1 MRLQSFYDVSQ
12 SVDSASFQ
20 ARLVDMANELDFPL
34 VSAALVLADPATR
47 QAPQVFAVGNTPQAY
62 LEASQNNDSV
72 ARDPVIRQM
81 KSLSLPFWYDQGFY
95 TSAGAGDLWEEQAA
109 FGYRTGIAV
118 ALHLPD
124 HKHFIL
130 GVDRDVPLPE
140 GEGQLTR
147 MMADLQLLAV
157 HAQAAAVKVLLPK
170 PSESDTPTPRLTP
183 REVEILRWT
192 MEGKSAWGV
201 GQLLSVSEHT
211 VNFHLRNI
219 FRKLDA
225 SSKHQAV
232 LKALALKLI

>member
-1 MRLQSFYDVSQ
+1 MHLQSFYDVSQ
-12 SVDSASFQ
+12 SVDSASFET
-20 ARLVDMANELDFPL
+20 RLVKIANELDFPL
-34 VSAALVLADPATR
+34 VSGFLVLADPATR

-62 LEASQNNDSV
+62 LEASQNREGV
-72 ARDPVIRQM
+72 ARDPVIKQM
-81 KSLSLPFWYDQGFY
+81 KEVSLPFWYDQGFY
-95 TSAGAGDLWEEQAA
+95 TNAGAGDLWEEQAA

-130 GVDRDVPLPE
+130 GVDRDVPLPT
-140 GEGQLTR
+140 GDGQLTR

-170 PSESDTPTPRLTP
+170 QPEAEAVPKLTP

-192 MEGKSAWGV
+192 MDGKSAWSV

-219 FRKLDA
+219 FRKLGS

-232 LKALALKLI
+232 LKALSLKLI

>member
-1 MRLQSFYDVSQ
+1 
-12 SVDSASFQ
+12 
-20 ARLVDMANELDFPL
+20 MANELDFPL
-34 VSAALVLADPATR
+34 VSAALVLADPSTR
-47 QAPQVFAVGNTPQAY
+47 QPPQVFAVGNTPLAY
-62 LEASQNNDSV
+62 QEASQNLDSV

-81 KSLSLPFWYDQGFY
+81 KNVSLPFWYDQSFY

-130 GVDRDVPLPE
+130 GVDRDVPLPGGD
-140 GEGQLTR
+140 GELTR

-157 HAQAAAVKVLLPK
+157 HAQAAAVKVLLPQAEPDAPVPK
-170 PSESDTPTPRLTP
+170 LTP
-183 REVEILRWT
+183 REIEILRWT
-192 MEGKSAWGV
+192 MDGKSAWSV

-232 LKALALKLI
+232 LKALHLKLL